1 MFVRFSKI
9 LNYIIFTGVFFS
21 LTGCATRYLIESDRY
36 HQLPGT
42 ASYQY
47 IDAMSH

>member
-1 MFVRFSKI
+1 MFVRFSKT

-36 HQLPGT
+36 HQSAET
-42 ASYQY
+42 VSHQY
-47 IDAMSH
+47 VDAVSR